1 VVTRIFR
8 GGGFTKDYLYL
19 RGFVKILRFWENDND
34 LQPLLIGKTSIDF
47 YHTINEMMQ
56 REMIQKPIYTTHSFN
71 APKLGRNNN
80 IYEYVLS
87 GLK

>member
-1 VVTRIFR
+1 
-8 GGGFTKDYLYL
+8 
-19 RGFVKILRFWENDND
+19 
-34 LQPLLIGKTSIDF
+34 
-47 YHTINEMMQ
+47 MMQ

-71 APKLGRNNN
+71 APKLVRNND